1 MLKRGIK
8 SLACDQLYQSASR
21 RLATVSRNQKETA
34 RRSSLPGLTKVNHL
48 RFRSVDSG
56 GNQDGNGHDSESVRA
71 LSVKDQEN
79 AFSISRRREEE
90 SSNPDSRPRNNSF
103 IYHSR
108 PQNMLVDASS
118 SGSVKAFSQTSVDR
132 LSHLYNQPEVDH
144 YAARPSV
151 RLTPS
156 SMLYTGGSSDG
167 LHLLKSSQYLQK
179 ELPVRVAHRIAGFRR
194 LPFIVA
200 INPILLSVHE
210 LYLRTFKLLIQS
222 EPVKDSES
230 EQRFCQFLRGV
241 LNDHKDVVTMLASG
255 FKDSSRYLNVDIPNE
270 TTNLYRSDAAMD
282 MRDVRKFLDRMLT
295 SRLGLRM
302 LAEHHLG
309 LHNHRENF
317 VGIVQTDF
325 SLKKL
330 AHKWA
335 EWCKR
340 LCEHT
345 YGVSPEIEVNG
356 HLNVIFPYIP
366 LPLDYILP
374 ELLKNALRA
383 TVELHRQKYN
393 KGFRQQSIPNVVVTI
408 ANNETDFMLR
418 ISDRGGGV
426 PSSVY
431 SRIFHYNFSTVSDAN
446 GTQLFD
452 TIVEESNH
460 GTGPMHGYGFGLPT
474 CKAYAEYLGGSLTV
488 ENMNGIG
495 CDVYLKLPHIDSGM
509 GSFRI

>member
-1 MLKRGIK
+1 MLNRNLMICVLCDRIYLASNVCNK
-8 SLACDQLYQSASR
+8 SQLNLTRSKAGFR
-21 RLATVSRNQKETA
+21 RFLYSDEGRDGSEPEIVEYNPSTTQEDNATNNNSELQ
-34 RRSSLPGLTKVNHL
+34 
-48 RFRSVDSG
+48 
-56 GNQDGNGHDSESVRA
+56 NGA
-71 LSVKDQEN
+71 T
-79 AFSISRRREEE
+79 
-90 SSNPDSRPRNNSF
+90 SF

-108 PQNMLVDASS
+108 PQNAISMNNGLT
-118 SGSVKAFSQTSVDR
+118 KEFSQSSLDR

-222 EPVKDSES
+222 EPVQDSED

-255 FKDSSRYLNVDIPNE
+255 FRDSSRYLNMEDLHNE
-270 TTNLYRSDAAMD
+270 RNRKYRSDVAMD
-282 MRDVRKFLDRMLT
+282 MRDVRTFLDRMLT

-309 LHNHRENF
+309 LHSSRENF

-330 AHKWA
+330 AHRWA

-345 YGVSPEIEVNG
+345 YGISPEIEVNG
-356 HLNVIFPYIP
+356 HLNVIFPYLP

-383 TVELHRQKYN
+383 TVELHRLRYK

-426 PSSVY
+426 PSSLY

-495 CDVYLKLPHIDSGM
+495 CDVYLKLPHIDSRM